1 MDHIFPEVK
10 LGGISF
16 DLAAIFMI
24 VVSSIIVFVLA
35 RLAVRGASVTN
46 PTKMQNFLEW
56 VIEFVTN
63 IIGTTMDFKKGK
75 PYLTLGIAMI
85 MYLFVANL
93 LGLPFGI
100 ITKVDV
106 HHGAQFLG
114 MDLVLPTDL
123 EADETEVHIAW
134 WKSPTADVAVA
145 GALMA
150 IVIVLTHVEGLRRNR
165 KHYLKHYF
173 EPYIPFF
180 PLNVIKEIAK
190 PLSLSLRL
198 YGNIFAGEVMIG
210 VIMGMGWFGI
220 PALIVWQGF
229 SIFVGAIQSFVFVML
244 TMVYMSQAIVHEE
257 H

>member
-1 MDHIFPEVK
+1 MDHIFPEVH
-10 LGGISF
+10 LGGIRF

-24 VVSSIIVFVLA
+24 VITSIIVFVIA
-35 RLAVRGASVTN
+35 KLAVRGASVTN

-56 VIEFVTN
+56 VIEFVQN
-63 IIGTTMDFKKGK
+63 IIGTTMDLKKGR
-75 PYLTLGIAMI
+75 PYLTLGIALI

-100 ITKVDV
+100 IT
-106 HHGAQFLG
+106 HAHEGATFLG
-114 MDLVLPTDL
+114 MTLDLGGEE
-123 EADETEVHIAW
+123 EAHIAW
-134 WKSPTADVAVA
+134 WKSPTADVAVS

-165 KHYLKHYF
+165 KHYLKHYI
-173 EPYIPFF
+173 EPYAAFL
-180 PLNVIKEIAK
+180 PLNIIKEIAK

-257 H
+257 HH

>member
-1 MDHIFPEVK
+1 MEHIFPEVH
-10 LGGISF
+10 LGGIRF

-24 VVSSIIVFVLA
+24 VVTSIIVLILA

-56 VIEFVTN
+56 VIEFVIN
-63 IIGTTMDFKKGK
+63 IIGTTMDLKKGR
-75 PYLTLGIAMI
+75 PYLTLGIALI

-100 ITKVDV
+100 VTEA
-106 HHGAQFLG
+106 HHGATFWGMELDLG
-114 MDLVLPTDL
+114 GKD
-123 EADETEVHIAW
+123 EAHISW
-134 WKSPTADVAVA
+134 WKSPTADVAVS

-150 IVIVLTHVEGLRRNR
+150 IVIVLTHIEGLRRNR

-173 EPYIPFF
+173 EPYIAFF
-180 PLNVIKEIAK
+180 PLNLIKEVAK

-198 YGNIFAGEVMIG
+198 YGNIFAGEVMIS

>member
-1 MDHIFPEVK
+1 MDHIFPEVN
-10 LGGISF
+10 LGGIRF
-16 DLAAIFMI
+16 DLAAIIMI
-24 VVSSIIVFVLA
+24 VITSIIVFVIA
-35 RLAVRGASVTN
+35 KLAVRGASVTN

-56 VIEFVTN
+56 VIEFVQN
-63 IIGTTMDFKKGK
+63 IIGTTMDLKKGR

-100 ITKVDV
+100 ITEA
-106 HHGAQFLG
+106 HHGATFLG
-114 MDLVLPTDL
+114 MELNLHGEE
-123 EADETEVHIAW
+123 EAHIAW

-150 IVIVLTHVEGLRRNR
+150 IVIVLTHIEGLRRNR

-173 EPYIPFF
+173 EPYAAFF

-257 H
+257 HH

>member
-1 MDHIFPEVK
+1 MDHIFPEVE

-24 VVSSIIVFVLA
+24 ILSSIIVFVLA

-63 IIGTTMDFKKGK
+63 IIGTSMDVKKGR
-75 PYLTLGIAMI
+75 PYLTLGIALI

-93 LGLPFGI
+93 LGLPFGV
-100 ITKVDV
+100 ITKVVDV
-106 HHGAQFLG
+106 HQGAQFLG
-114 MDLVLPTDL
+114 MDLVMPSDL
-123 EADETEVHIAW
+123 AADEEVHIAW

-173 EPYIPFF
+173 EPYIAFF
-180 PLNVIKEIAK
+180 PLNVIKEVAK

-198 YGNIFAGEVMIG
+198 YGNIFAGEVMIS
-210 VIMGMGWFGI
+210 VIMGMGWVGI